1 MQHYCVLALSDCNSK
16 TRLTIHDAESS
27 DDSAEKDKI
36 AQVNEWFTNLTVLL
50 FTNFDGTQQDYDVT
64 TASLF
69 RSVIDSIE
77 PVQKEIS
84 QSKLQSDYILFYQE
98 IIQAHLDDKER
109 LETVGKEMICRDIC
123 PRHLLDD
130 MRSFGQ
136 DKL

>member
-1 MQHYCVLALSDCNSK
+1 M
-16 TRLTIHDAESS
+16 
-27 DDSAEKDKI
+27 
-36 AQVNEWFTNLTVLL
+36 TVLL
-50 FTNFDGTQQDYDVT
+50 FTNFDGTQQDYDIT

-136 DKL
+136 DQL